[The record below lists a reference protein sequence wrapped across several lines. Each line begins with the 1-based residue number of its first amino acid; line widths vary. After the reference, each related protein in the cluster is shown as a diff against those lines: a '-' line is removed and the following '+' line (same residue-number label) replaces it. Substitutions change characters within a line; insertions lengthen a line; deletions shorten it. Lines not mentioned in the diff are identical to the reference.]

1 MLVRIEFQPTKDE
14 ITADFASYQIAT
26 YRWNLMLERY
36 RMFMNSSLDVD
47 FFHLQKD
54 ISSESQAIYRC
65 VPRDECVIL
74 TIFQEEPVGGLNRS
88 MLPIHYDIQLDGAS
102 IDPGDLIWTPYTNSE
117 GKRKNDT
124 ISTTELNISGDH
136 SSQCLLQCGDGEAL
150 MELAVFEINYR
161 NRGFR
166 IEDATT
172 GNTVTE
178 SCPRHSYQKRMDC
191 LWHPTEGMQHIRRC
205 LPAKGC
211 YRLIHAGGVNWDTD
225 SIPLFNI
232 TFAGERVAIGRRRI
246 RFDAVDFGSDASLC
260 RPYNAKSMCG
270 QNESLFE
277 FFGSRGPSFLT
288 WANEF
293 NSVNLSWSLT
303 MMSNGPVNSITNERR
318 LLAGNIPPNE
328 TLPQY
333 ARFCAPS
340 RACMKFTASVPNE
353 TQSIT
358 VYNTD
363 IEYTE
368 DFLYQLTLGG
378 TIFADSEAKFSSRN
392 TSAPFNIPR
401 YLSESVFLGNC
412 IADDVCNTKTESL
425 LDLSLQVGPD
435 GFHRFPW
442 KVRNANASYD
452 GLFDIIGGYRTTMAD
467 TYLSDWLY
475 RRYECLSRNACM
487 QFRILKSNVVSA
499 SAEYNISLDG
509 RLVGDRHIKLT
520 KDWFSC
526 NERLETTLGGK
537 TCSNTSIFPSLFIIL
552 GCVAGFTLLV
562 YTAWKVRTSSYHSVA
577 VSDEDTESS
586 GISMQSLQ

>member
-1 MLVRIEFQPTKDE
+1 
-14 ITADFASYQIAT
+14 
-26 YRWNLMLERY
+26 
-36 RMFMNSSLDVD
+36 
-47 FFHLQKD
+47 
-54 ISSESQAIYRC
+54 
-65 VPRDECVIL
+65 
-74 TIFQEEPVGGLNRS
+74 
-88 MLPIHYDIQLDGAS
+88 
-102 IDPGDLIWTPYTNSE
+102 
-117 GKRKNDT
+117 
-124 ISTTELNISGDH
+124 
-136 SSQCLLQCGDGEAL
+136 
-150 MELAVFEINYR
+150 MELAVFEINER

-178 SCPRHSYQKRMDC
+178 SCPWDSFKKRMDC
-191 LWHPTEGMQHIRRC
+191 LWHPMAEMQHVRRC

-232 TFAGERVAIGRRRI
+232 TFAGEPVAIGRRRI

-277 FFGSRGPSFLT
+277 FFGSRGPSFLR

-293 NSVNLSWSLT
+293 NSVDLSWSLT
-303 MMSNGPVNSITNERR
+303 MMSNGPVNSITKERR
-318 LLAGNIPPNE
+318 LLAGKIPPNE

-340 RACMKFTASVPNE
+340 LACMKFTASVPND

-358 VYNTD
+358 VYNTEID
-363 IEYTE
+363 YTE
-368 DFLYQLTLGG
+368 DFLYQLTFDG
-378 TIFADSEAKFSSRN
+378 TIFADNEAKFSSR
-392 TSAPFNIPR
+392 SSDLFDIPR
-401 YLSESVFLGNC
+401 YFSESVFLGNC
-412 IADDVCNTKTESL
+412 IADDICSTKTESL

-442 KVRNANASYD
+442 EVRNTSASYD
-452 GLFDIIGGYRTTMAD
+452 GLIDIIGGYRTTMAD

-487 QFRILKSNVVSA
+487 QFRILKSSVVGA
-499 SAEYNISLDG
+499 SAEYNISFDG
-509 RLVGDRHIKLT
+509 RLISDRHIKCYRGLGG
-520 KDWFSC
+520 SC

-552 GCVAGFTLLV
+552 GCVAGFTLVV
-562 YTAWKVRTSSYHSVA
+562 YIIHYFCGSAWKVRASSYHSVA
-577 VSDEDTESS
+577 VLESDEDTESS